1 MRLDRFNWHFNF
13 KSHYRFTFLTFYDK
27 FLKEEIRENEMK
39 FHLTEIKNS
48 LMTLQLKRANEEIK
62 LYVSNKP
69 EDKKKSFREQL
80 LKQIADQVKI
90 EIIC

>member
-1 MRLDRFNWHFNF
+1 
-13 KSHYRFTFLTFYDK
+13 
-27 FLKEEIRENEMK
+27 MK

-48 LMTLQLKRANEEIK
+48 ILSIQMKRANDEIK

-80 LKQIADQVKI
+80 LKQIADQVKHLLLLLFVL
-90 EIIC
+90 

>member
-1 MRLDRFNWHFNF
+1 
-13 KSHYRFTFLTFYDK
+13 
-27 FLKEEIRENEMK
+27 MK